1 MDKIKEV
8 LLVFITFHIIL
19 VEFLAFESYSLD
31 QVWFGLTVCQVL
43 REKAHSVKD
52 YIEHHCKLNCCGN
65 YTAAFLAAHIQIA
78 CVKFQLREN
87 LSCVNRSI
95 HFHMSA

>member
-19 VEFLAFESYSLD
+19 VEFLAIESYSLH
-31 QVWFGLTVCQVL
+31 QVWFGLTDGQVL

-52 YIEHHCKLNCCGN
+52 YIEYHCKLNCCGK
-65 YTAAFLAAHIQIA
+65 YTAAHTQVA
-78 CVKFQLREN
+78 CVKFHAAWKYVVCE
-87 LSCVNRSI
+87 
-95 HFHMSA
+95 

>member
-19 VEFLAFESYSLD
+19 VEFLAIESYSLD
-31 QVWFGLTVCQVL
+31 QVWFGLTACQVL

-52 YIEHHCKLNCCGN
+52 YIEYHCKPNCCGK
-65 YTAAFLAAHIQIA
+65 YTAAFLAEHTQVA
-78 CVKFQLREN
+78 CIKF
-87 LSCVNRSI
+87 
-95 HFHMSA
+95 HAG